1 MVMILSV
8 KADISRATRDL
19 DNLARKQI
27 PFAQAQAVN
36 SLAAFVQQ
44 AEQKAIK
51 ATFPTATPFT
61 VASVRVKRARKSDPT
76 ATVYIGQIIE
86 PVLAPYITGGRHF
99 LGSKRGILNPK
110 AVNVN
115 QFGNIAKGR
124 LAALKGSS
132 DVFIG
137 SIKTKNG
144 QTINGVFQ
152 RGNFT
157 VGKRRPGGT
166 PDKRKIKPQR
176 SRLKILIRF
185 GDALTVTERLPWF
198 ETATGVVQANAY
210 VAMQA
215 AMTQALATAR
225 P

>member
-8 KADISRATRDL
+8 KADISRAVRDL
-19 DNLARKQI
+19 DALARKQI
-27 PFAQAQAVN
+27 PFASAQAVN
-36 SLAAFVQQ
+36 ALAGLVQT

-86 PVLAPYITGGRHF
+86 PVLAPYIAGGQHF

-115 QFGNIAKGR
+115 QYGNIAKGR
-124 LAALKGSS
+124 LAALKSRA

-137 SIKTKNG
+137 SIKTKRG
-144 QTINGVFQ
+144 ETINGVFQ
-152 RGNFT
+152 RGSFV
-157 VGKRRPGGT
+157 VGRRKAGGI
-166 PDKRKIKPQR
+166 PNKAKIKPQR
-176 SRLKILIRF
+176 ARLKILIRF

-210 VAMQA
+210 AAMQA
-215 AMTQALATAR
+215 AMAQALATAR

>member
-8 KADISRATRDL
+8 KSDISRATRDL

-36 SLAAFVQQ
+36 SLAGFVQQ
-44 AEQKAIK
+44 AEMKAIK
-51 ATFPTATPFT
+51 SVFPTATPFT

-76 ATVYIGQIIE
+76 ATVYIGDIIE
-86 PVLAPYITGGRHF
+86 PVLAPYIVGGQHY
-99 LGSKRGILNPK
+99 LGKKRGILNPK
-110 AVNVN
+110 AVNMN

-124 LAALKGSS
+124 LAALKSRS

-152 RGNFT
+152 RGNFQI
-157 VGKRRPGGT
+157 GKRRPGGT

-176 SRLKILIRF
+176 ARLKILIRF

-198 ETATGVVQANAY
+198 ETATGIVQTGAIA
-210 VAMQA
+210 AMQA
-215 AMTQALATAR
+215 AMSQALATAK